1 VSGDPFSTHFCS
13 YNDLSLSSEKAHS
26 KQRKQVEHRARLGRR
41 STEGLE
47 TLVNKSVKRTVM
59 YSQNNKEKH
68 IRVVR
73 GIGVQESMDIDSA
86 GSFPVVPATTPGL
99 LPRFSSTRP
108 LPQPVAVDTQSE
120 TPRRLA
126 LGRLGT
132 AIQEQPTRR
141 PAPRPSLESER
152 GSMMPPTPLTRQ
164 QRTTESS
171 AGMLFPA
178 ILPVVSKFTPFS
190 PVSQSDGLLSCS
202 NGGVIYFDY
211 ALQSFEL

>member
-1 VSGDPFSTHFCS
+1 MSGDPFSTHFCS
-13 YNDLSLSSEKAHS
+13 YNDLSLSSEKAQS

-47 TLVNKSVKRTVM
+47 TLVHKSVKRTVM

-73 GIGVQESMDIDSA
+73 GIGAQEPMDIDS

-126 LGRLGT
+126 LGRLET

-152 GSMMPPTPLTRQ
+152 GSMMSPTPLTRQ
-164 QRTTESS
+164 QRTAVSS
-171 AGMLFPA
+171 AGMLPA

-190 PVSQSDGLLSCS
+190 PVWQFDGLLSCS
-202 NGGVIYFDY
+202 NGGVIYFNY